1 MGRLVPADEE
11 PNPFLDAD
19 LGPEAE
25 LPGGAPQVRIRE
37 PHVPRLIAVA
47 LDAYLA
53 AERAR
58 DQVDQPIEPHPRA
71 AADVDRLG
79 NAARAR
85 QLSPRQGRQDAVGAI
100 RNISIVPP
108 ARRLPL
114 QALL

>member
-25 LPGGAPQVRIRE
+25 LPAGAPRAAIRE
-37 PHVPRLIAVA
+37 PPVPRLVAVA
-47 LDAYLA
+47 LDPHLA

-58 DQVDQPIEPHPRA
+58 DQLDQPIEPHPRA

-79 NAARAR
+79 RPAGTGT
-85 QLSPRQGRQDAVGAI
+85 LGPGHGRQDAVNAI
-100 RNISIVPP
+100 RNIGIVPL
-108 ARRLPL
+108 AR
-114 QALL
+114 